1 LYGFHAQPPFGLMD
15 NMKFKPLEP
24 SDYPKLKHF
33 FEKQPYR
40 LSIYSLLSLIV
51 WSNCLYRTH
60 YALDGNALIISNE
73 SPANP
78 DDRYLILPLSNSER
92 FTPERL
98 YDLAIDLGFRSY
110 RFVSGDYLETES
122 TRKAEPWFEITEQ
135 PDYEDYVYLTDDLAR
150 LRGNRYAR
158 KRNLIHQFSRDYLL
172 PGRVEVTALSA
183 DGAGECLA
191 FLERWCEQRNCDVGS
206 DENLACEKQAV
217 ILALRHLDVMEG
229 RGIVVRI
236 DGAVSAFAIASRL
249 NEEMGVLNFEKAFSD
264 IRGLYQF
271 LDNECAKRLF
281 AGCRWINKE
290 SDMNVSE
297 LAQSKRSYHPVM
309 RVKSYRLDL
318 R

>member
-1 LYGFHAQPPFGLMD
+1 MD
-15 NMKFKPLEP
+15 NMNFRPLEP

-33 FEKQPYR
+33 FETQPYR

-51 WSNCLYRTH
+51 WSNCIFKTH
-60 YALDGNALIISNE
+60 YAVDGDTLILGNE
-73 SPANP
+73 SESSP
-78 DDRYLILPLSNSER
+78 DDRYLILPLSNSEV

-98 YDLAIDLGFRSY
+98 YDLAIDLGYRSY
-110 RFVSGDYLETES
+110 RFVPGDYLETA
-122 TRKAEPWFEITEQ
+122 TPRKTEPWFEITEQ
-135 PDYEDYVYLTDDLAR
+135 PEYEDYIYLTEDLLR

-158 KRNLIHQFSRDYLL
+158 KRNLIHQFTRDYLF
-172 PGRVEVTALSA
+172 PGRVEVTAMSM
-183 DGAGECLA
+183 DCVDECLA
-191 FLERWCEQRNCDVGS
+191 FLERWCKQRNCDVGS

-217 ILALRHLDVMEG
+217 ILALRHLDGMEG
-229 RGIVVRI
+229 QGLVVRI
-236 DGAVSAFAIASRL
+236 DGAVCAFAIASRL
-249 NEEMGVLNFEKAFSD
+249 NEDMGVLNFEKAFSD

-281 AGCRWINKE
+281 ADCRWINKE

-297 LAQSKRSYHPVM
+297 LAQSKKSYHPVM